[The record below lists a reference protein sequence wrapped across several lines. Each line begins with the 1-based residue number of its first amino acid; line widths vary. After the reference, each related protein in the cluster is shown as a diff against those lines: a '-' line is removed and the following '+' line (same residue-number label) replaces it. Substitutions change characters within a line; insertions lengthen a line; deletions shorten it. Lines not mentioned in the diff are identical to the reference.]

1 MAAEHSPYLATLKA
15 RDRRSD
21 ADRLPAEA
29 DAVQQMLESEGWRVL
44 TELVEYVHGEA
55 VTRLL
60 FAHAGTTGATLE
72 QAEYAR
78 LLGFLSGL
86 RQTRVAAEA
95 FLIHAERVQTK
106 ENR

>member
-1 MAAEHSPYLATLKA
+1 MAAEHLPYLAQLKR
-15 RDRRSD
+15 RDKVSD
-21 ADRLPAEA
+21 ADRLPFEA
-29 DAVQQMLESEGWRVL
+29 DAIQQMLASEGWRVL

-55 VTRLL
+55 VSRML
-60 FAHAGTTGATLE
+60 FEHAGAEGRVLE

-95 FLIHAERVQTK
+95 FLIHAERVKTK
-106 ENR
+106 ES